1 MTARD
6 YSVVVFG
13 SSGLVG
19 SSLRYYLRKYHN
31 DKYLY
36 YPTRAEVDLL
46 SVKDVVSYI
55 KKLKP
60 EFVIN
65 AAGYVGGIDRVRRD
79 PYDFLVKNIDIDLN
93 ILKAC
98 IVVPNTSLIGF
109 SSINA
114 FGQLPNTLVDESF
127 MLRGDLIPLKNPML

>member
-1 MTARD
+1 M
-6 YSVVVFG
+6 
-13 SSGLVG
+13 
-19 SSLRYYLRKYHN
+19 
-31 DKYLY
+31 
-36 YPTRAEVDLL
+36 
-46 SVKDVVSYI
+46 
-55 KKLKP
+55 
-60 EFVIN
+60 
-65 AAGYVGGIDRVRRD
+65 GGIDRVRRD

-114 FGQLPNTLVDESF
+114 LVSPNTLVDESF

>member
-1 MTARD
+1 M
-6 YSVVVFG
+6 
-13 SSGLVG
+13 
-19 SSLRYYLRKYHN
+19 
-31 DKYLY
+31 
-36 YPTRAEVDLL
+36 DLL

-65 AAGYVGGIDRVRRD
+65 AAGYVGIDGVRRD

-109 SSINA
+109 SVS
-114 FGQLPNTLVDESF
+114 TLLVSF
-127 MLRGDLIPLKNPML
+127 QIL